1 MDQDARVKN
10 DYELC
15 KLIWRMFRDYGDI
28 TNNES
33 DVDRWSA
40 LVDEV
45 NSVSESGPE
54 SRMMAADVLAIMEY
68 RASGKELPHGFP
80 EMDQKLLYRFHKL
93 DPAKQE
99 SAIKMLEVM

>member
-1 MDQDARVKN
+1 MTDLQQH
-10 DYELC
+10 DYGMVLNV
-15 KLIWRMFRDYGDI
+15 WRLFRDFGNI
-28 TNNES
+28 TNRADDEERWES
-33 DVDRWSA
+33 LINA
-40 LVDEV
+40 V
-45 NSVSESGPE
+45 NSVGGKDPE